1 MAQRK
6 VKLLEGEIY
15 HIYNRGNSKNTIF
28 HDKQDYERFLKMLYL
43 CNGTKKFKAKD
54 FIKIN
59 KNMFLVDRGEQ
70 LVDIF
75 FFVLMPNHF
84 HLVLASKRS
93 DLKRT
98 DNNLESNISV
108 YMKRLAFAYSRYYN
122 YKYGRSGSLFEGKF
136 KAEHVS
142 NSNYLKYLFSYV
154 HLNPVKLIQ
163 SNWKEVG
170 VEDFKKTNQFLNEF
184 EQSSFKDYFNL
195 TRKTSGIEKI
205 VNKQEFFNKIEKGT
219 DLNKEIFDWLKFK
232 TIT

>member
-1 MAQRK
+1 MAERK
-6 VKLLEGEIY
+6 VKLTEGEIY

-59 KNMFLVDRGEQ
+59 KNMFLVDRGEP
-70 LVDIF
+70 LVEIL

-84 HLVLASKRS
+84 HLVLVSKKS

-108 YMKRLAFAYSRYYN
+108 FMKRLTFAYSRYYN
-122 YKYGRSGSLFEGKF
+122 YKYARSGSLFEGKF

-142 NSNYLKYLFSYV
+142 DSNYLKYLFSYI

-170 VEDFKKTNQFLNEF
+170 VEDFRRTNQFLNEY
-184 EQSSFKDYFNL
+184 EQSSFKDYFDL
-195 TRKTSGIEKI
+195 TRKVSGVEKIISKQGFFSRIEKDT
-205 VNKQEFFNKIEKGT
+205 N
-219 DLNKEIFDWLKFK
+219 LNKEIFDWLNYK